1 MNLMLVYFL
10 LFILFILLI
19 LLSLYILI
27 SFLFIYYD
35 IKNKVFFA
43 PSEKRIIEE
52 FFKIYPFEK
61 DKIFFDLGSGDGRVV
76 FLAEEKGM
84 KAYGVENN
92 LILYL
97 FSKILKKI
105 KKSKANFIRSDLRK
119 IDLKECDYIYLYLL
133 PKFLE
138 EIEEEIF
145 EKISPKTKIISYK
158 FKFPNKKVKEVYLDK
173 FFIYEKNF

>member
-1 MNLMLVYFL
+1 MFV
-10 LFILFILLI
+10 FIF
-19 LLSLYILI
+19 
-27 SFLFIYYD
+27 YD
-35 IKNKVFFA
+35 VKNKVFFA
-43 PSEKRIIEE
+43 PSERKIIKK
-52 FFKIYPFEK
+52 FFEIYPFEK

-76 FLAEEKGM
+76 FLAEEKGL

-97 FSKILKKI
+97 FSKIIKKI
-105 KKSKANFIRSDLRK
+105 KKSKANFIRDDLRK
-119 IDLKECDYIYLYLL
+119 IDLKECDYLYLYLL

-145 EKISPKTKIISYK
+145 KKISFKTKIISYK